1 MITYLRSKS
10 CETAAREEVEKYE
23 RNNTK

>member
-10 CETAAREEVEKYE
+10 CETVAREEVEKYE